1 MNTVELLQY
10 SIGFA
15 FDVLDQV
22 TADLTQE
29 QVDWTPPGTASS
41 IGSIY
46 SHLVTYLDFFVHE
59 MCIGQKYEGF
69 QEPAPPPE
77 IMMQDVQADLVTL
90 HERAKEVRAVTEDW
104 LASLT
109 PADLDVELETSVGLL
124 NVGQMVEAYIIWH
137 INVHCGEIAALKGCQ
152 GAKGYPW

>member
-10 SIGFA
+10 SLGFA

-29 QVDWTPPGTASS
+29 QADWAPPGVASS

-46 SHLVTYLDFFVHE
+46 SHLVTHLDFFVRE
-59 MCIGQKYEGF
+59 ICLGQRFELF
-69 QEPAPPPE
+69 AEPPPPE
-77 IMMQDVQADLVTL
+77 IMMQDVQVDMSALY
-90 HERAKEVRAVTEDW
+90 ERAKKVRAVTEDW
-104 LASLT
+104 LASLS
-109 PADLDVELETSVGLL
+109 PAVLDVKVETPIGPL

-137 INVHCGEIAALKGCQ
+137 INVHCGEISALKGCQ
-152 GAKGYPW
+152 GAKGYPF